1 MSNAPGKSAG
11 KSGERTAAVTH
22 KVSLAPDRAVP
33 ASPPPAPSSGAPLV
47 EAEQAERAIAT
58 MARSTS
64 ESAGESDCRKSQL
77 TIIQALL
84 GARTCYLVQFASLQ
98 EQLQVTCVRGRN
110 DPRIAAV
117 TSGEG
122 AVGTA
127 FSEARIVR
135 EDGLVAVPL
144 MGASQ
149 PCGCLVVIS
158 PAREATDSLLSAL
171 ASQVA
176 TGIGLARLKDQMVR
190 RNKDLQTALTG
201 LKCLEKN
208 REGLLSNV
216 SHDLKNPL
224 TTIKVYLNL
233 LGRKNLGDL
242 TPRQAKAVQVCER
255 NSDRLL
261 RMITDLVMH
270 SRLQSGKMQLNERP
284 FGLKALVEEV
294 IPALSSTSSR
304 SEVRLTLLP
313 SPEVFVRGDRERLFE
328 AIYNLVDNAVQH
340 ARQTVEVALS
350 SEGNGQAVVLIR
362 DDGKGMGENDL
373 EHIFD
378 SYYRGQGLGT
388 KGGLHGLGL
397 PIAAKIVQLHGGRIE
412 VRSSQGKGSTFE
424 TYLPAFAAAVRDLPE
439 APTPLAGEILLVE
452 DDRDCREVLQQVL
465 EEPGHSVIAAS
476 TTSEAIST
484 LDAVRPAMVLLDLR
498 LSSEDGRSVLH
509 HIRKTPPLSKVP
521 VYMISGATEISS
533 LASGQGIDRIDGFFE
548 KPLNLSKL
556 LGTVATVVRPATPE
570 SVREI

>member
-1 MSNAPGKSAG
+1 
-11 KSGERTAAVTH
+11 
-22 KVSLAPDRAVP
+22 
-33 ASPPPAPSSGAPLV
+33 
-47 EAEQAERAIAT
+47 
-58 MARSTS
+58 
-64 ESAGESDCRKSQL
+64 
-77 TIIQALL
+77 
-84 GARTCYLVQFASLQ
+84 
-98 EQLQVTCVRGRN
+98 VTCVRGRN

-117 TSGEG
+117 ASGEG
-122 AVGTA
+122 AVGKA

-135 EDGLVAVPL
+135 EDGLIAVPL

-158 PAREATDSLLSAL
+158 PLREASDSLLNAL

-176 TGIGLARLKDQMVR
+176 AGIQLAQLKDQMVR
-190 RNKDLQTALTG
+190 RNKDLLTALTG

-208 REGLLSNV
+208 REGLLSSV

-233 LGRKNLGDL
+233 LGQQNLGDL
-242 TPRQAKAVQVCER
+242 TERQAKAVEVCER
-255 NSDRLL
+255 NADRLL

-294 IPALSSTSSR
+294 MQGLSSTASR
-304 SEVRLTLLP
+304 AEVQMTLLP
-313 SPEVFVRGDRERLFE
+313 SPEIFVRGDRERLSE

-340 ARQTVEVALS
+340 TRQTVEVALS
-350 SEGNGQAVVLIR
+350 SDGSGPAAISIS
-362 DDGKGMGENDL
+362 DDGKGIAEDDL

-388 KGGLHGLGL
+388 KGGVHGLGL
-397 PIAAKIVQLHGGRIE
+397 PIAAKIVQLHGGRIK
-412 VRSSQGKGSTFE
+412 VRSVEGQGSTFE
-424 TYLPAFAAAVRDLPE
+424 TYLPAFAAAVR
-439 APTPLAGEILLVE
+439 APTDGPTPRAGEILLVE
-452 DDRDCREVLQQVL
+452 DDQDCREVLQQVL
-465 EEPGHSVIAAS
+465 EETGHSVIAAA
-476 TTSEAIST
+476 TTSEAIAT
-484 LDAVRPAMVLLDLR
+484 LRALRPAMVLLDLR

-533 LASGQGIDRIDGFFE
+533 LTSGQGIDRIDGFFE

-556 LGTVATVVRPATPE
+556 LGTVATVVHPARAPE
-570 SVREI
+570 SVRKI